1 MAFCFFI
8 DSFKRHCITADL
20 DGINVSSCEKN
31 MSLNYS
37 ELQSGAEELNSEGK
51 MFQHVIF

>member
-37 ELQSGAEELNSEGK
+37 ELQNGAEELNSEGK